1 MMKHFRSFAIY
12 ILFATAL
19 GFLLIGV
26 MQMESQAKYFHD
38 LENEINI
45 TDELE
50 QEEREIDEE
59 LYHGDKKQDLQYDKE
74 QNEFIDGSEQDEINY
89 ELKQEKQDLENKKQ
103 TMEEIDAIEEEI
115 NEQP

>member
-1 MMKHFRSFAIY
+1 MMKHLRSFTIY

-26 MQMESQAKYFHD
+26 MQTESQAKYFHD

-59 LYHGDKKQDLQYDKE
+59 LYHGDKKQDLLYDKE

-89 ELKQEKQDLENKKQ
+89 ELKQEKQDLESKKQ

>member
-1 MMKHFRSFAIY
+1 MNIY
-12 ILFATAL
+12 IRSLIIYKLWVATFGL
-19 GFLLIGV
+19 LLIWG
-26 MQMESQAKYFHD
+26 MQIETQAKYFHELGD
-38 LENEINI
+38 EFNI